1 MSQLPHCVRV
11 LHRAGMVQ
19 AHRPDRALRSLV
31 EVRAW
36 GPLLGSVL
44 RAAREQ
50 PDATAVID
58 ETGPCGYADLH
69 ERSAALARAL
79 HAAGIG
85 AGHVVAV
92 LCRNHRGPV
101 EAMLACARIGARV
114 LLLNTG
120 FAGPQLADVVRRE
133 RVAALVHDPD
143 FEPVLAE
150 APPAVARFSTGDLDE
165 LIRSAPDREP
175 PRPARPGDVVLLTS
189 GTTGTPKGAHR
200 EVRSP
205 FAAVDFL
212 DRVPL
217 RSREVTVIA
226 APVFHG
232 IGFAHLVLA
241 MGLGSAVVLA
251 RRFDA
256 SRTVESVARHRAT
269 ALMLVPTML
278 RRILDLGPLELESHD
293 LSALRVVLSSGADL
307 PAPLAAEATKRFGD
321 VVHDLYGS
329 TEVAVATVATPE
341 DLREAPGTVG
351 RPPRTC
357 QVRVYDDQGRRITE
371 PGVVGRVFVG
381 SRLRF
386 SGYSGGGGKDVVDGL
401 VSTGDLGHFDRSG
414 RLFVDGREDDMI
426 VSGGENVYPGEVENL
441 LATHYQVRESAVVG
455 VPDAEFG
462 QRLRAFVV
470 PVPGARVDPEELKLF
485 VRDRLARHKVPREV
499 VLTASLPRNATG
511 KVLRRQL
518 R

>member
-1 MSQLPHCVRV
+1 MSHLPHCVRV
-11 LHRAGMVQ
+11 LQRAGLVQ
-19 AHRPDRALRSLV
+19 AHRPDRVLRSLV
-31 EVRAW
+31 EVRTW

-44 RAAREQ
+44 RAARER
-50 PDATAVID
+50 PDATAVVD
-58 ETGPCGYADLH
+58 ETGPCGYAELH
-69 ERSAALARAL
+69 GRSVALARAL
-79 HAAGIG
+79 HAAGLG
-85 AGHVVAV
+85 AEHVVAV
-92 LCRNHRGPV
+92 LCRNHRGAV
-101 EAMLACARIGARV
+101 EAMLACARLGSRV

-120 FAGPQLADVVRRE
+120 SAGPQLADVVRRE
-133 RVAALVHDPD
+133 RVAALVHDAD
-143 FEPVLAE
+143 FESVAAE
-150 APPAVARFSTGDLDE
+150 VPPAVLRFSTSAFDE
-165 LIRSAPDREP
+165 LIGSAPDDEP
-175 PRPARPGDVVLLTS
+175 PRPARPGGVVLLTS

-200 EVRSP
+200 ELRSP

-217 RSREVTVIA
+217 RSREVTLIA

-232 IGFAHLVLA
+232 IGFAHLALA
-241 MGLGSAVVLA
+241 MALGSTVLLA
-251 RRFDA
+251 RGFDA
-256 SRTVESVARHRAT
+256 SRAVAMAARHGAT
-269 ALMLVPTML
+269 ALVLVPTML
-278 RRILDLGPLELESHD
+278 RRILDLGPPELRSHD

-307 PAPLAAEATKRFGD
+307 PAPLAAEATERFGD
-321 VVHDLYGS
+321 VVYDLYGS

-357 QVRVYDDQGRRITE
+357 RVRVYDERGRRITE

-386 SGYSGGGGKDVVDGL
+386 SGYSGGGGKDTIDGL

-441 LATHYQVRESAVVG
+441 LATHYQVRESAVLG

-499 VLTASLPRNATG
+499 VVVTALPRNATG
-511 KVLRRQL
+511 KVLRREL

>member
-1 MSQLPHCVRV
+1 
-11 LHRAGMVQ
+11 MVQ

-44 RAAREQ
+44 RAARHHPE
-50 PDATAVID
+50 AIAVID
-58 ETGPCGYADLH
+58 ETGPCTYAELR
-69 ERSAALARAL
+69 ERSTAVARAL

-85 AGHVVAV
+85 AGQVVAV
-92 LCRNHRGPV
+92 LCRNHRDPV
-101 EAMLACARIGARV
+101 EAMLACARLGARV

-120 FAGPQLADVVRRE
+120 FAAPQLADVVRRE
-133 RVAALVHDPD
+133 RVVALVHDAD
-143 FEPVLAE
+143 FAPVLVE
-150 APPAVARFSTGDLDE
+150 VPPAVTRLRTDDFDALVG
-165 LIRSAPDREP
+165 SAPDREP
-175 PRPARPGDVVLLTS
+175 PRPARPGSVVLLTS

-200 EVRSP
+200 ELRSA

-217 RSREVTVIA
+217 RTREVTLIA

-232 IGFAHLVLA
+232 IGFAHLVLGLA
-241 MGLGSAVVLA
+241 LGSAVVLT

-256 SRTVESVARHRAT
+256 RRTVELAARHRAT

-307 PAPLAAEATKRFGD
+307 PASLAAEATRRFGD
-321 VVHDLYGS
+321 VVYDLYGS

-341 DLREAPGTVG
+341 DLRAAPGTVG

-357 QVRVYDDQGRRITE
+357 RVAVYDERGRRIAE

-381 SRLRF
+381 SGLRF
-386 SGYSGGGGKDVVDGL
+386 SGYSGGGGKDTIDGL
-401 VSTGDLGHFDRSG
+401 VGTGDLGHFDGHG
-414 RLFVDGREDDMI
+414 RLFVVGREDDMI

-441 LATHYQVRESAVVG
+441 LATHYQVRESVVLG
-455 VPDAEFG
+455 VPDPEFG

-499 VLTASLPRNATG
+499 VLMTSLPRTETG
-511 KVLRRQL
+511 KVLRRGL

>member
-1 MSQLPHCVRV
+1 MSRLAHCVRV
-11 LHRAGMVQ
+11 LRRAGLVEPL
-19 AHRPDRALRSLV
+19 RPFRAARSLV
-31 EVRAW
+31 EVRRW

-44 RAAREQ
+44 RGARHC
-50 PDATAVID
+50 PDRVAVID
-58 ETGPCGYADLH
+58 ESGRCTYAELH
-69 ERSAALARAL
+69 ERASALARAL
-79 HAAGIG
+79 HGAGIG
-85 AGHVVAV
+85 AQHVVAV
-92 LCRNHRGPV
+92 LSRNHRGPV

-133 RVAALVHDPD
+133 RVVALVHDED
-143 FEPVLAE
+143 FAAVVEE
-150 APPAVARFSTGDLDE
+150 APPGIARFPTTALDR
-165 LIRSAPDREP
+165 LIADAPAAEPPVP
-175 PRPARPGDVVLLTS
+175 PRPGTVVLLTS

-200 EVRSP
+200 EVRSA

-212 DRVPL
+212 ERVPL
-217 RSREVTVIA
+217 RVGGVSLIA

-232 IGFAHLVLA
+232 IGFAHLALA
-241 MGLGSAVVLA
+241 LGLGSTIVLT

-256 SRTVESVARHRAT
+256 RRTAELLAEHRCT
-269 ALMLVPTML
+269 AVMLVPTML
-278 RRILDLGPLELESHD
+278 QRIVDLGPDRLDALD
-293 LSALRVVLSSGADL
+293 LSALRVVLSSGSAL
-307 PAPLAAEATKRFGD
+307 PPTLAAAATRRFGE
-321 VVHDLYGS
+321 VLYDLYGS
-329 TEVAVATVATPE
+329 TEVAVATVATPG

-357 QVRVYDDQGRRITE
+357 EVRLHDGDGRRITR

-381 SRLRF
+381 SGLRF
-386 SGYSGGGGKDVVDGL
+386 SGYSGGGGKDTIDGL
-401 VSTGDLGHFDRSG
+401 VATGDLGHFDHAG
-414 RLFVDGREDDMI
+414 RWFIDGREDDMI
-426 VSGGENVYPGEVENL
+426 VSGGENVYPAEVENL
-441 LATHYQVRESAVVG
+441 LATHYQVRESAVLG

-470 PVPGARVDPEELKLF
+470 PVPGAQVDPEELKLF

-499 VLTASLPRNATG
+499 VVMTALPRNATG

>member
-1 MSQLPHCVRV
+1 M

-31 EVRAW
+31 DVRAW
-36 GPLLGSVL
+36 GPLLGSVR
-44 RAAREQ
+44 RAVRER
-50 PDATAVID
+50 PDATAVVD
-58 ETGPCGYADLH
+58 ETGPCDYADLH
-69 ERSAALARAL
+69 GRSMALARAL

-85 AGHVVAV
+85 AEHVVAV

-133 RVAALVHDPD
+133 RAVALVHDDD
-143 FEPVLAE
+143 FGPVLAE
-150 APPAVARFSTGDLDE
+150 VPSAVARFATSGFDE
-165 LIRSAPDREP
+165 LIDSAPDHEP

-217 RSREVTVIA
+217 RSGEVTVIA

-241 MGLGSAVVLA
+241 MGLGSTAVLT

-256 SRTVESVARHRAT
+256 SRTVALAARHRAT
-269 ALMLVPTML
+269 AVMLAPTML

-307 PAPLAAEATKRFGD
+307 AT
-321 VVHDLYGS
+321 LS
-329 TEVAVATVATPE
+329 
-341 DLREAPGTVG
+341 RECALV
-351 RPPRTC
+351 
-357 QVRVYDDQGRRITE
+357 DN
-371 PGVVGRVFVG
+371 
-381 SRLRF
+381 F
-386 SGYSGGGGKDVVDGL
+386 S
-401 VSTGDLGHFDRSG
+401 
-414 RLFVDGREDDMI
+414 
-426 VSGGENVYPGEVENL
+426 
-441 LATHYQVRESAVVG
+441 
-455 VPDAEFG
+455 
-462 QRLRAFVV
+462 
-470 PVPGARVDPEELKLF
+470 
-485 VRDRLARHKVPREV
+485 
-499 VLTASLPRNATG
+499 
-511 KVLRRQL
+511 
-518 R
+518 